1 MRPPHGNHALL
12 RGLAAGVPAG
22 TVGGFV
28 LCALLLRRGVPF
40 DSSVLLLLVVAA
52 AGGAGFGLLVRERN
66 PGEALFFGVAYGA
79 LAWWLIPLTLQP
91 LLARHSP
98 AWSVAAAQGQ
108 FASLLACLLYGAST
122 GLAYAV
128 LRRRRHD
135 RTAGALLR
143 GALAGTMVAML
154 LHMPGGLVVGPLL
167 GLAQALESP
176 QPPRGMGAALIRG
189 QGFGFLTWVA
199 VLGGAQRWTVEQARS
214 TFPALLAYLLLGV
227 AVALVRQC
235 LDGLA
240 ALLSPER
247 LRTYPGAGLPGG
259 PVRAALHGAVA
270 GVLGAAAAGLLG
282 TATLVLAH
290 RAETTV
296 AGVSLLALCG
306 AGAATG
312 VPYGLLFRRLDR
324 DLQSALG
331 CGLSYGFL
339 CWALGP
345 LTLLPMLAEG
355 DLMWAAA
362 EAAGAFGALVS
373 LLLQCACL
381 GVAFHLL
388 QAPYRSL
395 WAARETG
402 PDDDDPEPEPE
413 HQPVAASAGLL
424 VTVLL
429 LVLIVLTGA

>member
-167 GLAQALESP
+167 GLAQ
-176 QPPRGMGAALIRG
+176 G
-189 QGFGFLTWVA
+189 
-199 VLGGAQRWTVEQARS
+199 WTVEQARS

-259 PVRAALHGAVA
+259 PV
-270 GVLGAAAAGLLG
+270 
-282 TATLVLAH
+282 
-290 RAETTV
+290 
-296 AGVSLLALCG
+296 
-306 AGAATG
+306 
-312 VPYGLLFRRLDR
+312 
-324 DLQSALG
+324 
-331 CGLSYGFL
+331 
-339 CWALGP
+339 
-345 LTLLPMLAEG
+345 
-355 DLMWAAA
+355 
-362 EAAGAFGALVS
+362 
-373 LLLQCACL
+373 
-381 GVAFHLL
+381 
-388 QAPYRSL
+388 
-395 WAARETG
+395 
-402 PDDDDPEPEPE
+402 
-413 HQPVAASAGLL
+413 
-424 VTVLL
+424 
-429 LVLIVLTGA
+429 